1 MEDDWNLNFAGSCTE
16 ARPWVE
22 CFWKWDNYS
31 CKFRLSCRDGSSETL
46 ASWFWPCVQ
55 VLLPTIDC
63 KVRQFVFTSSAKSII
78 RVLDFDRRNYA
89 QVHTISYVFGV
100 RTVVA
105 PGMLVALGGPLRE
118 KWLYAQPR
126 DEETSEM
133 ARQSK
138 DNGFKLAL
146 WEATRR
152 YRRSS

>member
-1 MEDDWNLNFAGSCTE
+1 M
-16 ARPWVE
+16 RP
-22 CFWKWDNYS
+22 
-31 CKFRLSCRDGSSETL
+31 
-46 ASWFWPCVQ
+46 
-55 VLLPTIDC
+55 
-63 KVRQFVFTSSAKSII
+63 FVFTSSAKSII

-146 WEATRR
+146 WEVHKSVLPCFTN
-152 YRRSS
+152 Y